1 MLLRLD
7 RSAAKGAALNTSNF
21 TIYVPRAKTEDKL
34 MEKMAALAKKRD
46 RSLSYVV
53 IEAIEQYLSRE
64 GK

>member
-1 MLLRLD
+1 M
-7 RSAAKGAALNTSNF
+7 NTSNF